1 MPQVELTDE
10 MVALEAEAEILMVVL
25 VQLVKVMLAEILE
38 LMLAEAEEAE
48 NQEVEQVIVELQV
61 AMEETV
67 QHHLYQVLQ

>member
-1 MPQVELTDE
+1 MPQVELMDE
-10 MVALEAEAEILMVVL
+10 MAALAAAVEIPMVVL

-38 LMLAEAEEAE
+38 LMLAVAAAVE

>member
-1 MPQVELTDE
+1 MLQVELTDD
-10 MVALEAEAEILMVVL
+10 MVAQVEVEEIPMVVL

-38 LMLAEAEEAE
+38 LMLAVAVAVE

>member
-1 MPQVELTDE
+1 MPQVELMDE
-10 MVALEAEAEILMVVL
+10 MVAQVVAAAIQMVVQ
-25 VQLVKVMLAEILE
+25 VQLVKVMLVEILE
-38 LMLAEAEEAE
+38 LMLVAAVAVE

>member
-1 MPQVELTDE
+1 MLQVELTDE
-10 MVALEAEAEILMVVL
+10 MVALEAEAEIQMVVL

-38 LMLAEAEEAE
+38 LMLAVAVAVE